1 MENAIGEEHSL
12 QRRSE
17 AAASQSVMQSVAERV
32 DAVMEQSA
40 EIQET
45 INTNAGALL
54 DDLVVGK
61 RAMTPRKKQAKKQR
75 TPHGEKQLTPA
86 EEAVKQKNTYHG
98 RADGEKNPITMSE
111 LKMRPDVNVFLM
123 ANIWTTERKQK
134 CALLIGA
141 PFNSWYAVYS
151 GRVRS
156 SSGNVCVDLE
166 R

>member
-54 DDLVVGK
+54 DDLVD
-61 RAMTPRKKQAKKQR
+61 
-75 TPHGEKQLTPA
+75 
-86 EEAVKQKNTYHG
+86 Y
-98 RADGEKNPITMSE
+98 DY
-111 LKMRPDVNVFLM
+111 D
-123 ANIWTTERKQK
+123 
-134 CALLIGA
+134 
-141 PFNSWYAVYS
+141 
-151 GRVRS
+151 
-156 SSGNVCVDLE
+156 
-166 R
+166 